1 LGMPA
6 ERSRDIGMPDAA
18 GRQGCRP
25 SPFREFVLK
34 IHSRCDL
41 ACDYC
46 YMYAMADQS
55 WRAQPRRMSLTI
67 ARRTAFRIGEHAR
80 RHGLGQLG
88 LILHGGEPLLAG
100 PDFIAELVSTVRDAL
115 DADVVMDTSLQTN
128 GIRLD
133 EGFLTLFSR
142 LGVGV
147 GISLDGDAYAQ
158 DLHRRFASGRSSYG
172 AVRTSLE
179 LLASERYRHLFRG
192 LLCVIDIRN
201 DPLET
206 YQALLDFGPPW
217 IDFLLPHGTWDSPPP
232 GRIPDRAETPYADWL
247 IAIFDHWYRDPQ
259 THIRLFAEIIR
270 SLLGGTSSI
279 ESVGLAPASVVV
291 IEADGTIEQTDTLK
305 AAFHGAARTGLHVLK
320 DSFDTALQLPEI
332 AVQQLGLRAL
342 CTTCQECRVRLAC
355 GGGLYAHRYK
365 TSTGFANPSVYCPDL
380 MRLIAHIRQTVEADI
395 TLRLARRGL
404 G

>member
-1 LGMPA
+1 MPVDRPRELA
-6 ERSRDIGMPDAA
+6 MSGA
-18 GRQGCRP
+18 GRPEGWRP

-46 YMYAMADQS
+46 YVYAMADQS
-55 WRAQPRRMSLTI
+55 WRAQPKRMSLTV
-67 ARRTAFRIGEHAR
+67 ARHTAIRIDEHAR

-100 PDFIAELVSTVRDAL
+100 QEFIAELVSTVRGAL
-115 DADVVMDTSLQTN
+115 GAGLVMDTSVQTN
-128 GIRLD
+128 GVRLD
-133 EGFLTLFSR
+133 EDFMALFSR

-147 GISLDGDAYAQ
+147 GISLDGDADAQ
-158 DLHRRFASGRSSYG
+158 DRHRRFASGRGSHAS
-172 AVRTSLE
+172 VRAGLE

-201 DPLET
+201 DPLVT
-206 YQALLDFGPPW
+206 YQALLDFGPPS
-217 IDFLLPHGTWDSPPP
+217 IDFLLPHGTWDAPPA
-232 GRIPDRAETPYADWL
+232 GRIEDQAVTPYADWL
-247 IAIFDHWYRDPQ
+247 IAIFDRWYREPR

-270 SLLGGTSSI
+270 SLLGGTSSV

-291 IEADGTIEQTDTLK
+291 IETDGTIEQTDTLK
-305 AAFHGAARTGLHVLK
+305 AAFHGAARTGLHVLQ
-320 DSFDTALQLPEI
+320 DSFDAALRLPEI
-332 AVQQLGLRAL
+332 AAQQLGLRAL
-342 CTTCQECRVRLAC
+342 CAVCQECRIRMVC
-355 GGGLYAHRYK
+355 GGGLRAHRYRA
-365 TSTGFANPSVYCPDL
+365 STGFANPSVYCPDL
-380 MRLIAHIRQTVEADI
+380 MRLIDHIRQTVEDDI